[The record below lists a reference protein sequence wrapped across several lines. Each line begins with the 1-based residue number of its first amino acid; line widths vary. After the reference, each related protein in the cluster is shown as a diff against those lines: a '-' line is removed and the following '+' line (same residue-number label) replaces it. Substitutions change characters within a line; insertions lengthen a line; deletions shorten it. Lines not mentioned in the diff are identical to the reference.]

1 MIVQAQTTTGNIQK
15 ELTKKKK
22 KKELTESGEEISG
35 GELADPSYIPE
46 ELTD

>member
-1 MIVQAQTTTGNIQK
+1 MIFQAQTVTGNIQ
-15 ELTKKKK
+15 
-22 KKELTESGEEISG
+22 KELTESGEEISG